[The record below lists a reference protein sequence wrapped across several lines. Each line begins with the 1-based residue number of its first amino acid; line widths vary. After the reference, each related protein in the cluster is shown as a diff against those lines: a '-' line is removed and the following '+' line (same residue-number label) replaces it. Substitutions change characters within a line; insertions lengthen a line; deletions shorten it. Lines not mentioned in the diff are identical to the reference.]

1 MIFFYLGM
9 IIYAIIAVVSIISYI
24 RKRSVYK
31 LILFIVAISAII
43 ISFLGI
49 FLFFSSI
56 GAGSVKIFV

>member
-9 IIYAIIAVVSIISYI
+9 IIYVIIAVVSIISYI

-56 GAGSVKIFV
+56 GAP